1 MVPVSFHDMMV
12 HHEDAKT
19 TVHESRRS
27 ETVHRHY
34 QEAQLLLIR
43 GIQGEDFAKDINRGL
58 VGCRD
63 LVSLVSSENQ
73 TGYKFSAYNEPVYKL
88 ARNKRLK
95 VFMPRDTPEPLRDL
109 VRTYLDEYTFETYM
123 TFFHIVSPGVTE
135 KWLSNS
141 GWDENTRF
149 IYYEPKFPLPDSSSV
164 LGLNYCGGKMNYVR
178 SQHDISDQDTLL
190 QNPCLTVLF
199 DWESYRC
206 TNGPT
211 KEEHLSRFNH
221 LVVPLLNRV
230 VDEQFTDKE
239 NEFRVIVRTPRM
251 LFSDGHTEYCVSHP
265 QRVHID
271 GNPYKVVRTMHG
283 YATDKL
289 GIQPIDLRFVPENPR
304 LRKLELLD
312 VVDKGLEVTPIS
324 EFESI
329 NISDTAIRY
338 GYIGDLERCKSFVQ
352 RELNE
357 SRPLPQ
363 EDENNHYFHG
373 NWDDYRYVVER
384 HRTWDE
390 IKGGYRP
397 TGKGFYD

>member
-1 MVPVSFHDMMV
+1 
-12 HHEDAKT
+12 
-19 TVHESRRS
+19 
-27 ETVHRHY
+27 
-34 QEAQLLLIR
+34 LLLIR

-73 TGYKFSAYNEPVYKL
+73 TGYKFSAYNEPIYKV

-141 GWDENTRF
+141 GWDDTTRF
-149 IYYEPKFPLPDSSSV
+149 IYYEPKLPLPNSDSV
-164 LGLNYCGGKMNYVR
+164 LGLNYCGGRMNYVG
-178 SQHDISDQDTLL
+178 SQYDISDQETLL

-199 DWESYRC
+199 DWESYKC
-206 TNGPT
+206 ATGPT
-211 KEEHLSRFNH
+211 KEEHLSRFDH

-239 NEFRVIVRTPRM
+239 NEFRIIVRTPRM
-251 LFSDGHTEYCVSHP
+251 LFSDGHTEYRIGHP
-265 QRVHID
+265 QRVQID
-271 GNPYKVVRTMHG
+271 GNPYKVVRTLHG
-283 YATDKL
+283 YATDRL

-312 VVDKGLEVTPIS
+312 VVEKGLEVAPIS

-329 NISDTAIRY
+329 DIRDTAIRY
-338 GYIGDLERCKSFVQ
+338 GYIGDLEQCRSFVQ
-352 RELNE
+352 RELYE
-357 SRPLPQ
+357 SGPLPE

-373 NWDDYRYVVER
+373 NWDDYRYIVER
-384 HRTWDE
+384 YRTWDE